1 MPASKIA
8 QLICTAAALVL
19 ALVQF
24 TAHEGPGKDWLSI
37 LLGAIVVVLAIT
49 SFTLARRERVEQ
61 RTPSDRSH

>member
-24 TAHEGPGKDWLSI
+24 TAHEGPGKDWLVI
-37 LLGAIVVVLAIT
+37 LLGAVVVLFGIT
-49 SFTLARRERVEQ
+49 SFVLARRERAEQ
-61 RTPSDRSH
+61 RTPADRSH